1 MAGHLNAVKALAER
15 VPCSHLIRPDELNPD
30 DENIEGELG
39 QRALEYAQ
47 HSALWELFASFD
59 RWEEFALQYMS
70 AHYTRRDRLAEK
82 QFKNDAK
89 AALNDFITRAKTM
102 VLSDDGLN
110 ACLDDVVRL
119 EDPETF
125 LTLSRIRDL
134 YVPEIILRMHEVF
147 LWGGENIDPTYFVS
161 LREFANDRYLDDC
174 FDLSSAVADSGAKL
188 YDSFRAT
195 NQLEDYL
202 GKIKDLSILSLKPD
216 NLGTGIGTGLTA

>member
-1 MAGHLNAVKALAER
+1 VAGHLNAVKALAER
-15 VPCSHLIRPDELNPD
+15 VLCSHLIRPDELNPD

-59 RWEEFALQYMS
+59 RWEEFALQYMN

-89 AALNDFITRAKTM
+89 AALSDFMTRAKTM

-110 ACLDDVVRL
+110 SCLDDVVRL
-119 EDPETF
+119 EDPETY

-147 LWGGENIDPTYFVS
+147 LWGGENIDPTYFGFHVREVLMIGIWTNVLTC
-161 LREFANDRYLDDC
+161 LRRWQIQAPSCTTR
-174 FDLSSAVADSGAKL
+174 SARRISWKI
-188 YDSFRAT
+188 T
-195 NQLEDYL
+195 L
-202 GKIKDLSILSLKPD
+202 GKSKI
-216 NLGTGIGTGLTA
+216 